1 VKTLQEVRESDM
13 GSRDT
18 PDYFTTRATIVSI
31 KQDNIAYPACKS
43 ENCNKKVTQVGSGWQ
58 CEKCDKTW
66 PEPEYRWVRS
76 QCALNGFKPI
86 DIVISLVCKCQI
98 IPLKR
103 GCKPSMTLELKSL
116 ARVRMS

>member
-66 PEPEYRWVRS
+66 PEPEYR
-76 QCALNGFKPI
+76 
-86 DIVISLVCKCQI
+86 
-98 IPLKR
+98 
-103 GCKPSMTLELKSL
+103 
-116 ARVRMS
+116 